1 MKAQT
6 AIEAPPNRH
15 DYRKGLDETLKAQQL
30 QAILARNPNVKVY
43 PKGKK
48 SGRPAPV
55 PMFEEQAPREAA
67 AYQGTI
73 DWSKL
78 EEVKPAEVVTLPSGL
93 KLEVTEY
100 RVKK

>member
-1 MKAQT
+1 MKAS
-6 AIEAPPNRH
+6 AIECPRNRH

-30 QAILARNPNVKVY
+30 QTILARNPNVKIY

-48 SGRPAPV
+48 TGTAAPV
-55 PMFEEQAPREAA
+55 PLFPEAEPVSMQA
-67 AYQGTI
+67 TI

-78 EEVKPAEVVTLPSGL
+78 EEVKPAEVVELPSGL